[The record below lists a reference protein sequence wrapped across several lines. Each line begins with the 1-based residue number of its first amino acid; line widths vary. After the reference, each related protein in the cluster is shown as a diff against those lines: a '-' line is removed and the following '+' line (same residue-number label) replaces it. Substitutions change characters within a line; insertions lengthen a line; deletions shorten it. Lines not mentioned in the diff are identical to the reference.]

1 MLPFSSQYSK
11 YLTLIML
18 VKITKLMVKIQKV
31 QTVTVFQ
38 YGNQDYV
45 PSQEDLNEKIITHY
59 KAFGGTNIEIINQ
72 WTFRLVQK
80 LD

>member
-1 MLPFSSQYSK
+1 
-11 YLTLIML
+11 
-18 VKITKLMVKIQKV
+18 
-31 QTVTVFQ
+31 VTVFQ